1 MKRQRAENPLAQG
14 HNISRYWRERHIPG
28 LSLMRAEFTAHDYA
42 PHIHDAFVIA
52 MTERGGS
59 RVSSRGVIES
69 IHPGVL
75 FVSNPA
81 ETQSSWM
88 NGTEV
93 WCYRS
98 FYLDNAGIEDMA
110 RTLSIRS
117 VPYFSRNFF
126 VDAALTRALLRL
138 HELLEHGGDAFAE
151 REAFIRTFAE
161 LFRRHGNG
169 GGRIETGPRDRTT
182 LRRVTAI
189 MRERYME
196 TLRLDDLAGA
206 VGLTPFR
213 LIGLFKRT
221 AGITPHAYLTQVRL
235 DAARAL
241 LQQRHGLAET
251 AAGCGFYDQ
260 SALNR
265 HFKRCYGMTPRQFAR
280 SVRPAIFAKR
290 TGSLEGEIMAADS
303 GHLAGGIAD
312 DHP

>member
-42 PHIHDAFVIA
+42 PHNHDAFVIA

-110 RTLSIRS
+110 RT
-117 VPYFSRNFF
+117 
-126 VDAALTRALLRL
+126 
-138 HELLEHGGDAFAE
+138 
-151 REAFIRTFAE
+151 
-161 LFRRHGNG
+161 
-169 GGRIETGPRDRTT
+169 
-182 LRRVTAI
+182 
-189 MRERYME
+189 
-196 TLRLDDLAGA
+196 
-206 VGLTPFR
+206 
-213 LIGLFKRT
+213 
-221 AGITPHAYLTQVRL
+221 
-235 DAARAL
+235 
-241 LQQRHGLAET
+241 
-251 AAGCGFYDQ
+251 
-260 SALNR
+260 
-265 HFKRCYGMTPRQFAR
+265 
-280 SVRPAIFAKR
+280 
-290 TGSLEGEIMAADS
+290 
-303 GHLAGGIAD
+303 
-312 DHP
+312 